1 MQITAALVPEKGAPF
16 RLEALDL
23 ADPGADELIVRLVA
37 SGVCQTDVH
46 GRDDYFGIPFP
57 CVFGHEGAG
66 IVERVGERVTG
77 FTVGDRVLMV
87 SPSCGACKA
96 CKLELPGYCS
106 SARRIK
112 FGGRLRDGRVPFRYV
127 DARRGD
133 APVYGAF
140 FQQSSFATH
149 ALATDSNVVKLP
161 DALPLEQAAAF
172 ACGVNTGAGAVLN
185 VLRPAAGSSLAVFGA
200 GAVGLAAVMA
210 ARIAGCSTIVAVD
223 LHENR
228 LALARELGATHVF
241 IAGSADPVAA
251 IRAATGGAGVDTS
264 LEAAGQPP
272 TLRQALDCLA
282 PLGVCCLVGSA
293 RKGVEA
299 ALEMAQLQH
308 GRTLRGCIQGDA
320 APQAFLPRLFDHW
333 RRGELPVERLINFY
347 ELPDINRAVAEAAS
361 GRVVKPVLRIGR
373 A

>member
-1 MQITAALVPEKGAPF
+1 MRITAALVPEKGAPF
-16 RLEALDL
+16 RLEVLDL
-23 ADPGADELIVRLVA
+23 ADPGPDELVVRIAA

-46 GRDDYFGIPFP
+46 GRDDYFGMPFP

-66 IVERVGERVTG
+66 VVERVGERVTR
-77 FTVGDRVLMV
+77 FAAGDRVVMV

-96 CKLELPGYCS
+96 CRLELPGYCS

-112 FGGRLRDGRVPFRYV
+112 FGGRLRDGRAPF
-127 DARRGD
+127 RRGD

-149 ALATDSNVVKLP
+149 ALTMESSVVKLP

-185 VLRPAAGSSLAVFGA
+185 ALRLAAGSSLAVFGT

-210 ARIAGCSTIVAVD
+210 ARIAGCSTVVAVD
-223 LHENR
+223 LHDNR
-228 LALARELGATHVF
+228 LALARELGATHV
-241 IAGSADPVAA
+241 INAGSGDPVAA
-251 IRAATGGAGVDTS
+251 IRAATGGAGAEASV
-264 LEAAGQPP
+264 EAAGEPVA
-272 TLRQALDCLA
+272 LRQAMECLA

-293 RKGVEA
+293 RKGVQA
-299 ALEMAQLQH
+299 TLEMAQIQH

-320 APQAFLPRLFDHW
+320 APQVFFPRLFDYW
-333 RRGELPVERLINFY
+333 RRGSLPVERLITFY
-347 ELPDINRAVAEAAS
+347 DLHDINRAVADAAS
-361 GRVVKPVLRIGR
+361 GRVVKPVLRIPQ

>member
-1 MQITAALVPEKGAPF
+1 MRVTAALVPEKGAPF
-16 RLEALDL
+16 GLEALEL
-23 ADPGADELIVRLVA
+23 ADPGPDELLVRVVA

-66 IVERVGERVTG
+66 VVERIGGRISG
-77 FTVGDRVLMV
+77 FAPGDRVVMV
-87 SPSCGACKA
+87 SPSCGACTA
-96 CKLELPGYCS
+96 CKRGLPGYCS
-106 SARRIK
+106 EARRIK
-112 FGGRLRDGRVPFRYV
+112 FGGRLRDGRAPFR
-127 DARRGD
+127 RGGE
-133 APVYGAF
+133 PVYGAF

-149 ALATDSNVVKLP
+149 ALATEANAVKVP
-161 DALPLEQAAAF
+161 DELPLEVAAAF

-185 VLRPAAGSSLAVFGA
+185 ALRPEPGSSIAVFGA
-200 GAVGLAAVMA
+200 GAVGLAAIMA
-210 ARIAGCSTIVAVD
+210 ARIARCATIFAVD
-223 LHENR
+223 LHDSR
-228 LALARELGATHVF
+228 LALARELGATHVLHASEP
-241 IAGSADPVAA
+241 IPMA
-251 IRAATGGAGVDTS
+251 VDAS
-264 LEAAGQPP
+264 IEAAGDPMA
-272 TLRQALDCLA
+272 LRRAVDCLA

-320 APQAFLPRLFDHW
+320 APQAFFPRLFDHW
-333 RRGELPVERLINFY
+333 REGRLPVERLIAFY
-347 ELPDINRAVAEAAS
+347 ELRDINRAVADAAS

>member
-1 MQITAALVPEKGAPF
+1 VRVTAALVPEKGAPF
-16 RLEALDL
+16 RLEALEL
-23 ADPGADELIVRLVA
+23 ADPGPDELVVRVVA
-37 SGVCQTDVH
+37 CGVCQTDAH

-66 IVERVGERVTG
+66 IVEAVGERVTR
-77 FTVGDRVLMV
+77 FAAGDRVLMV
-87 SPSCGACKA
+87 SPSCGSCKA
-96 CKLELPGYCS
+96 CSLGRPGYCA

-112 FGGRLRDGRVPFRYV
+112 FGGRLRDGRIPFHQ
-127 DARRGD
+127 GS

-140 FQQSSFATH
+140 FQQSAFATH
-149 ALATDSNVVKLP
+149 ALATEGNVVKIP
-161 DALPLEQAAAF
+161 DELPLEHAAAF
-172 ACGVNTGAGAVLN
+172 ACGINTGAGAVLN
-185 VLRPAAGSSLAVFGA
+185 ALRPEPGSSIAVFGA

-210 ARIAGCSTIVAVD
+210 ARIAGCSTIVALD

-228 LALARELGATHVF
+228 LALARELGATHVLSASAAVP
-241 IAGSADPVAA
+241 IA
-251 IRAATGGAGVDTS
+251 VDAS
-264 LEAAGQPP
+264 IEAAGDP
-272 TLRQALDCLA
+272 TALRRAVDCLA

-320 APQAFLPRLFDHW
+320 PPQAFFPRLFDYW
-333 RRGELPVERLINFY
+333 RSGRLPVERLISLY
-347 ELPDINRAVAEAAS
+347 ELQDINRAMADAAS

>member
-1 MQITAALVPEKGAPF
+1 VQVTAALVPEKGAPF
-16 RLEALDL
+16 RLESLEL
-23 ADPGADELIVRLVA
+23 VDPGPDELIVRVIA

-66 IVERVGERVTG
+66 IVERTGECVTRVAP
-77 FTVGDRVLMV
+77 GDRVLMV
-87 SPSCGACKA
+87 SPSCGACSA
-96 CKLELPGYCS
+96 CSRGLPGYCS

-112 FGGRLRDGRVPFRYV
+112 FSGRLRDGRVPLSQNGV
-127 DARRGD
+127 
-133 APVYGAF
+133 PVHGAF

-149 ALATDSNVVKLP
+149 ALATEGNVVKVP
-161 DALPLEQAAAF
+161 DQLPLEQAAAF

-185 VLRPAAGSSLAVFGA
+185 ALRPEPGSSLAIFGA

-210 ARIAGCSTIVAVD
+210 ARIAGCSTIVALD

-228 LALARELGATHVF
+228 LALARELGATH
-241 IAGSADPVAA
+241 ILHASEPLPMA
-251 IRAATGGAGVDTS
+251 VDFS
-264 LEAAGQPP
+264 IEAAGHPGA
-272 TLRQALDCLA
+272 LRQAVDCLA

-299 ALEMAQLQH
+299 AIEMAHLQH

-320 APQAFLPRLFDHW
+320 DPGEFFPRLFDHW
-333 RRGELPVERLINFY
+333 RQGDLPVEHLVSFY
-347 ELPDINRAVAEAAS
+347 ELRDVNRAVADAQS
-361 GRVVKPVLRIGR
+361 GRAVKPVLRIGQ

>member
-1 MQITAALVPEKGAPF
+1 VRVTAALVPEKGAPF
-16 RLEALDL
+16 RLEALEL
-23 ADPGADELIVRLVA
+23 ADPGPDELVVRVA
-37 SGVCQTDVH
+37 ACGVCQTDAH

-66 IVERVGERVTG
+66 IVERVGEGVRAVAA
-77 FTVGDRVLMV
+77 GDRVLMV

-96 CKLELPGYCS
+96 CTLGLPGYCA

-112 FGGRLRDGRVPFRYV
+112 FGGRLRDGRIPFHQ
-127 DARRGD
+127 GS
-133 APVYGAF
+133 APVYGGF
-140 FQQSSFATH
+140 FQQSAFATH
-149 ALATDSNVVKLP
+149 ALATEGNVVKIP
-161 DALPLEQAAAF
+161 DALPLEHAAAF

-185 VLRPAAGSSLAVFGA
+185 ALRPEPGSSIAVFGA
-200 GAVGLAAVMA
+200 GTVGLAAVMA

-228 LALARELGATHVF
+228 LALARELGATHVL
-241 IAGSADPVAA
+241 SASAA
-251 IRAATGGAGVDTS
+251 VPMAVDAS
-264 LEAAGQPP
+264 IEAAGDP
-272 TLRQALDCLA
+272 TALRRAVDCLA

-299 ALEMAQLQH
+299 ALEMAQLQR

-320 APQAFLPRLFDHW
+320 PPQTFFPRLFDYW
-333 RRGELPVERLINFY
+333 RSGRLPVERLISLY
-347 ELPDINRAVAEAAS
+347 ELQDINRAMADAAS